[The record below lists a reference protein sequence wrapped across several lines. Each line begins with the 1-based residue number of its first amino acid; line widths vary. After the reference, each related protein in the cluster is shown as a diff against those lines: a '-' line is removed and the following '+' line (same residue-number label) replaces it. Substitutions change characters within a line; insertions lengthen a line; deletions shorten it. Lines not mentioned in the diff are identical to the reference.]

1 MKTEKIKKEKPK
13 HSFLSNIWYML
24 KLSWKLSR
32 PVMIISALS
41 IPLTAATAPIA
52 ALLPSAIVE
61 YVSNGYSS
69 NDLLIMIVGFSLV
82 LFAISTTIR
91 LIDSNIFRHSL
102 GNRVKLEQ
110 MLTVKLMNCDYYK
123 HEDPDFDMKFKK
135 AISVTNNNTS
145 IGESLFIHLTQVIS
159 NVIGLVTYSVLI
171 WTLSPVIVIILFA
184 CTIILYLSG
193 KMNADWT
200 QANKANWQDKDR
212 RINYLFS
219 QAGDLKAAK
228 DMRLYGISGWFAD
241 MYKKLLGERIE
252 WGIRREKRIFA
263 ADFVTSALTLIRD
276 AFAYGILVY
285 SIACCELSAS
295 QFVFY
300 FALIGQYSSYLFGI
314 INTYNTLY
322 KNSLSISD
330 FREILDDKDIMN
342 HGEGIPFPKGAPEIR
357 FENVSFRYPKANANT
372 INNLSFTIQ
381 AGEKIAIVGLNGAGK
396 TTLIKLLC
404 GFYVPTEGRI
414 LINGHELIEYNLEEY
429 HEHIAAVFQKIELLP
444 LSIEDNIVFNKD
456 NFDDKKLAKVLELS
470 GLNNKIKALPQGVKS
485 KFDRTLYED
494 AVDFSGG
501 EIQKLALARALY
513 KEGSIII
520 LDEPTSA
527 LDPIA
532 ENEIYQKYNDLT
544 KNATSIFIS
553 HRLASTRFCDRI
565 LFLEHGDIAERG
577 SHDELMKLGGKYAEL
592 FEIQSH
598 YYKKEA

>member
-1 MKTEKIKKEKPK
+1 
-13 HSFLSNIWYML
+13 ML

-52 ALLPSAIVE
+52 AILPSAIVE

-135 AISVTNNNTS
+135 AIAVTNNNTS
-145 IGESLFIHLTQVIS
+145 IGESLFIHLPQVIS
-159 NVIGLVTYSVLI
+159 NVIGLITYSVLI
-171 WTLSPVIVIILFA
+171 WTLSPVIVIILFV
-184 CTIILYLSG
+184 CTIILYFSG

-285 SIACCELSAS
+285 SIACGELSAS

-322 KNSLSISD
+322 KNSLNISD

-357 FENVSFRYPKANANT
+357 FENVSFRYPKADANT